1 MRMLTPWTGFGTV
14 RKDMERLFDRMGMP
28 DWDLPEMRT
37 LGDFTP
43 TLDFSETKDAFVVK
57 AETPGMD
64 PQDISV
70 SLENQV
76 LTLKGEKKHEKED
89 KDEQYYRVER
99 SYGAFARTV
108 RLPAAVDGSKVTA
121 GFKNGLLTVTL
132 PKAPGAK
139 GSTIPVKAE

>member
-1 MRMLTPWTGFGTV
+1 MRTLAPWRFGNLQ
-14 RKDMERLFDRMGMP
+14 KDMERLFDRMGMAE
-28 DWDLPEMRT
+28 WELPAVRT

-43 TLDFSETKDAFVVK
+43 MLDFAENKDGFVVK
-57 AETPGMD
+57 AEIPGID
-64 PQDISV
+64 PQDVTV

-76 LTLKGEKKHEKED
+76 LAIKGEKRYEKEQT
-89 KDEQYYRVER
+89 DETYYHAER
-99 SYGAFARTV
+99 AYGAFARTV

-132 PKAPGAK
+132 PKAAGAK

>member
-1 MRMLTPWTGFGTV
+1 MMRTLARWEFGNLQ
-14 RKDMERLFDRMGMP
+14 KDMEKLFDRMGMA
-28 DWDLPEMRT
+28 DWELPAMRT

-43 TLDFSETKDAFVVK
+43 MLDFAENKDAFVVK
-57 AETPGMD
+57 AEMPGVD
-64 PQDISV
+64 PQDVAV

-76 LTLKGEKKHEKED
+76 LMIKGEKRHEKEQT
-89 KDEQYYRVER
+89 DERYYRTER
-99 SYGAFARTV
+99 LYGAFARTV

-139 GSTIPVKAE
+139 GGTIPVKAE